1 MKAYYKKEDFIF
13 KISYDKKI
21 ESIKI
26 VEKEKTG
33 TKSPL
38 SDLAFIEI
46 SNFLDGKSKEFSF
59 KIDPKGTD
67 FQKKVWKEIEKIPY
81 GKTITYKDIGE
92 NINSKAYQAIGSA
105 CGKNPILFRIP
116 CHRVLGKNNLGG
128 FSYGLSLKKRLL
140 QMEKKENYEK

>member
-1 MKAYYKKEDFIF
+1 MKAYYKKDKFIF
-13 KISYDKKI
+13 EIGYNKKI

-33 TKSPL
+33 EKSPL
-38 SDLAFIEI
+38 TDLAFKEI
-46 SNFLDGKSKEFSF
+46 SKFLDGKLEKFSF
-59 KIDPKGTD
+59 EINPKGTN

-81 GKTITYKDIGE
+81 GKTITYKDLGDK
-92 NINSKAYQAIGSA
+92 INSKAYQAIGSA

-128 FSYGLSLKKRLL
+128 FSYGLSLKKKLL
-140 QMEKKENYEK
+140 EMEKKENYEK

>member
-128 FSYGLSLKKRLL
+128 FSYGLKLKKKLL
-140 QMEKKENYEK
+140 DMENHSK

>member
-33 TKSPL
+33 EKSPL
-38 SDLAFIEI
+38 TDLAFKEI
-46 SNFLDGKSKEFSF
+46 SKFLDGKLEKFSF
-59 KIDPKGTD
+59 EINPKGTN

-81 GKTITYKDIGE
+81 GKTITYKDLGDK
-92 NINSKAYQAIGSA
+92 INSKAYQAIGSA

-128 FSYGLSLKKRLL
+128 FSYGLSLKKKLL
-140 QMEKKENYEK
+140 EMEKKENYEK

>member
-1 MKAYYKKEDFIF
+1 MKAYYKKDKLTFEIG
-13 KISYDKKI
+13 YNKKI

-33 TKSPL
+33 EKSPL
-38 SDLAFIEI
+38 TDLSFKEI
-46 SNFLDGKSKEFSF
+46 SKFLDGKLEKFSF
-59 KIDPKGTD
+59 EINPKGTN

-81 GKTITYKDIGE
+81 GKTITYKDLGDK
-92 NINSKAYQAIGSA
+92 INSRAYQAIGSA

-128 FSYGLSLKKRLL
+128 FSYGLILKKKLL
-140 QMEKKENYEK
+140 EMEKKENYEK

>member
-1 MKAYYKKEDFIF
+1 MKAYYKKDKFIF
-13 KISYDKKI
+13 EIGYNKKI

-33 TKSPL
+33 EKSPL
-38 SDLAFIEI
+38 TDLAFKEI
-46 SNFLDGKSKEFSF
+46 SKFLDGKLEKFSF
-59 KIDPKGTD
+59 EINPKGTN

-81 GKTITYKDIGE
+81 GKTITYKDLGDK
-92 NINSKAYQAIGSA
+92 INSKAYQEIGSA

-128 FSYGLSLKKRLL
+128 FSYGLSLKKKLL
-140 QMEKKENYEK
+140 EMEKKENYEK

>member
-1 MKAYYKKEDFIF
+1 MKAYYKKDKFIF
-13 KISYDKKI
+13 EIGYNKKI

-33 TKSPL
+33 EKSPL
-38 SDLAFIEI
+38 TDLAFKEI
-46 SNFLDGKSKEFSF
+46 SKFLDGKLEKFSF
-59 KIDPKGTD
+59 EINPKGTN

-81 GKTITYKDIGE
+81 GKTITYKYLGDK
-92 NINSKAYQAIGSA
+92 INSKAYQAIGSA

-128 FSYGLSLKKRLL
+128 FSYGLSLKKKLL
-140 QMEKKENYEK
+140 EMEKKENYEK

>member
-1 MKAYYKKEDFIF
+1 MKSYYKKDKLIF
-13 KISYDKKI
+13 EIGYNEKI

-26 VEKEKTG
+26 VEKEKLG
-33 TKSPL
+33 EKSPL
-38 SDLAFIEI
+38 TDLSFKEI

-116 CHRVLGKNNLGG
+116 CHRVLGKNNL
-128 FSYGLSLKKRLL
+128 
-140 QMEKKENYEK
+140 

>member
-1 MKAYYKKEDFIF
+1 MKSYYKKDKLIF
-13 KISYDKKI
+13 EIGYNKKI

-33 TKSPL
+33 EKSPL
-38 SDLAFIEI
+38 TDLAFKEI
-46 SNFLDGKSKEFSF
+46 SKFLDGKLEKFSF
-59 KIDPKGTD
+59 EINPKGTN

-81 GKTITYKDIGE
+81 GKTITYKDLGDK
-92 NINSKAYQAIGSA
+92 INSKAYQAIGSA

-128 FSYGLSLKKRLL
+128 FSYGLSLKKKLL
-140 QMEKKENYEK
+140 EMEKKENYEK

>member
-1 MKAYYKKEDFIF
+1 MKSYYKKDKLIF
-13 KISYDKKI
+13 EIGYNEKI

-26 VEKEKTG
+26 VEKEKLG
-33 TKSPL
+33 EKSPL
-38 SDLAFIEI
+38 TDLSFKEI
-46 SNFLDGKSKEFSF
+46 SKFLDGKLEKFSF
-59 KIDPKGTD
+59 EINPKGTN

-81 GKTITYKDIGE
+81 GKTLTYKEIGDK
-92 NINSKAYQAIGSA
+92 INSKAYQAIGSA

-128 FSYGLSLKKRLL
+128 FAYGLSFKKRLL

>member
-1 MKAYYKKEDFIF
+1 MKSYYKKDKLIF
-13 KISYDKKI
+13 EIGYNKKI

-26 VEKEKTG
+26 VEKEKLG
-33 TKSPL
+33 EKSPL
-38 SDLAFIEI
+38 TDLAFKEI
-46 SNFLDGKSKEFSF
+46 SKFLDGKLEKFSF
-59 KIDPKGTD
+59 EINPKGTN

-81 GKTITYKDIGE
+81 GKTITYKDLGDK
-92 NINSKAYQAIGSA
+92 INSRAYQAIGSA

-128 FSYGLSLKKRLL
+128 FSYGLSLKKKLL